1 MSEHVGGVATTSG
14 DVLAAEAGA
23 LLRQGR
29 EAMGLRIEVL
39 AASLKVPVVKLQALE
54 SGNLATLPDR
64 VFVRA
69 LAASMCRHV
78 KIDPAPV
85 LAKLPQT
92 SQTPWTHAQQ
102 NINTP
107 VKHSSQAHQGK
118 SLRELLS
125 RPVALAILALLIG
138 AALIVFWPELRATG
152 WFATASTE
160 SASPAPSASA
170 AVVEPAATPGIPPP
184 QAAPASVAP
193 AFTPAAAASAAV
205 VASVPASNDVLVFRA
220 RTESWVRVLDAK
232 NAVAFQKTLA
242 AGETAA
248 VSGNLPLAV
257 TIGRADAVDVQVR
270 GAPFD
275 LSKVSTSNVAR
286 FAVK

>member
-1 MSEHVGGVATTSG
+1 MSELVGGVAPSSG
-14 DVLAAEAGA
+14 DASAAEAGA
-23 LLRQGR
+23 LLREAR

-54 SGNLATLPDR
+54 SGNLATMPDR

-69 LAASMCRHV
+69 LAASVCRHV
-78 KIDPAPV
+78 KIDPTPV
-85 LAKLPQT
+85 LVKLPQT
-92 SQTPWTHAQQ
+92 SQTPRIHAQQ
-102 NINTP
+102 SINTP

-118 SLRELLS
+118 SLRESLS

-138 AALIVFWPELRATG
+138 AALIVFWPQLRATG
-152 WFATASTE
+152 WFAAASTE
-160 SASPAPSASA
+160 SASPVPSAPTP
-170 AVVEPAATPGIPPP
+170 VVESVTTPSVAPL

-193 AFTPAAAASAAV
+193 VFTPASVASAAV
-205 VASVPASNDVLVFRA
+205 VASVPATDEVLVFRA
-220 RTESWVRVLDAK
+220 RGESWVRVMDAK

-257 TIGRADAVDVQVR
+257 TVGRADAVDVQVR

-275 LSKVSTSNVAR
+275 LGKVATSNVAR